1 MRKKSHYQ
9 KKEVVESLGNKVLL
23 EKRINIR
30 ASDYRFEDKIKYYN
44 GFETVRGVKEG
55 TNIIE
60 LKEISRMNDFTEN
73 DINQRY
79 KAMLDSFVE
88 YLRLN
93 NLVK

>member
-1 MRKKSHYQ
+1 
-9 KKEVVESLGNKVLL
+9 
-23 EKRINIR
+23 
-30 ASDYRFEDKIKYYN
+30 
-44 GFETVRGVKEG
+44 
-55 TNIIE
+55 
-60 LKEISRMNDFTEN
+60 MNDFTEN